1 MNPDLDE
8 LRSTQGLIR
17 HIDVNNRVGNHQED
31 GSGTISNSP
40 GAYRPFDGTLNRKQ
54 TKGGHGSTL
63 PRDGGVGII
72 GMNIVGGQDGS
83 GPMGI
88 AIQGV
93 STGTKV
99 KKKTSFGI
107 GVQNDLPSIAQ

>member
-1 MNPDLDE
+1 
-8 LRSTQGLIR
+8 
-17 HIDVNNRVGNHQED
+17 
-31 GSGTISNSP
+31 
-40 GAYRPFDGTLNRKQ
+40 
-54 TKGGHGSTL
+54 
-63 PRDGGVGII
+63 
-72 GMNIVGGQDGS
+72 MNIVGGQDGS